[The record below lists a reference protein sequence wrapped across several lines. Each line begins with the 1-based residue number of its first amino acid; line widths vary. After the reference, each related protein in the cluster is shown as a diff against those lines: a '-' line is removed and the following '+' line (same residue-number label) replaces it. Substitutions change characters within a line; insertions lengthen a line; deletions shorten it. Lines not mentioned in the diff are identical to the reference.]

1 MTFLLRMSYLQLSW
15 VCTFTNKCSPS
26 FSVLMILCAEC
37 CETSAQISVG
47 RSKLKDKC
55 SKTLMC
61 ILSSMPSRADKSI
74 KWQRKATS
82 IMFDRF
88 TGWGLTCHRAV
99 IYSLALLHRKGWGE
113 TSLTLKQFCAEGHW
127 WDEKNAKFLKISS
140 TAGCLG
146 KQLFGILLAGLL
158 FVVQLW
164 CDNVCL
170 SVLKWVHPALTVWAC
185 RFAAD
190 VLYWSNL
197 LVTEFVDSKLIS
209 VLCCAKFTCCSPVF
223 HTLRQNSR

>member
-1 MTFLLRMSYLQLSW
+1 
-15 VCTFTNKCSPS
+15 
-26 FSVLMILCAEC
+26 MILWTEC

-82 IMFDRF
+82 IMFDRS

-99 IYSLALLHRKGWGE
+99 IYSLALLHRKGWRE

-146 KQLFGILLAGLL
+146 NSFQNIIGRSAVRSSAVMWQNTEQDRPLYWCVCLFWNEFILLSKFEPVALL
-158 FVVQLW
+158 
-164 CDNVCL
+164 
-170 SVLKWVHPALTVWAC
+170 LTSSIEAIFQS
-185 RFAAD
+185 R
-190 VLYWSNL
+190 NL
-197 LVTEFVDSKLIS
+197 LI
-209 VLCCAKFTCCSPVF
+209 
-223 HTLRQNSR
+223 QNW